1 MVNYLTNSMPYWGWR
16 ISLGVA
22 AVPAIIVIVGALL
35 VTDSPSSLVLRG
47 EPDKARASLQRI
59 RGSDANIEAEF
70 KDIVCAVEEACR
82 NEQGAFKRLCN
93 RGYRPYAV
101 MMVAIPVFFQ
111 FTGMI
116 VVFVFAP
123 VLFRTV
129 GFNSQKA
136 ILGSAIVNLVTLCA
150 VVTST
155 FVVDRYGR
163 RSLFLIGGISMILFQ
178 VLCMYKYISF
188 ILKRILFVYMYT
200 LTYTN
205 GTVLCK
211 VAVSWI
217 LAEHLGKHNAVTMD
231 RSYAMAVLVLMC
243 LYTFSLGLSWD
254 SLKWV
259 ILSEI
264 HPVETRSVDRGAGDL
279 HDHRFHP
286 LLCTG
291 TGVHDPAL
299 QSEIRDI
306 PLLCR
311 LGAGH
316 DGFHHGVPAGDQRS
330 ATRGYAGSMG
340 TPLVLEEIL
349 RAGRQARA

>member
-1 MVNYLTNSMPYWGWR
+1 MQQ
-16 ISLGVA
+16 GV
-22 AVPAIIVIVGALL
+22 P
-35 VTDSPSSLVLRG
+35 
-47 EPDKARASLQRI
+47 
-59 RGSDANIEAEF
+59 
-70 KDIVCAVEEACR
+70 
-82 NEQGAFKRLCN
+82 
-93 RGYRPYAV
+93 RPYAV

-116 VVFVFAP
+116 VVFIFAP

-129 GFNSQKA
+129 GFSSQKA

-264 HPVETRSVDRGAGDL
+264 HPVETRSVGQAISMTIAFIL
-279 HDHRFHP
+279 YFVQAQVFTT
-286 LLCTG
+286 LLCNLKFG
-291 TGVHDPAL
+291 IFL
-299 QSEIRDI
+299 FF
-306 PLLCR
+306 
-311 LGAGH
+311 AGWVLAMTA
-316 DGFHHGVPAGDQRS
+316 FITVFLPETKGVP
-330 ATRGYAGSMG
+330 
-340 TPLVLEEIL
+340 LEAM
-349 RAGRQARA
+349 RAVWARHWYWRRFFVQDVKHELSSTG